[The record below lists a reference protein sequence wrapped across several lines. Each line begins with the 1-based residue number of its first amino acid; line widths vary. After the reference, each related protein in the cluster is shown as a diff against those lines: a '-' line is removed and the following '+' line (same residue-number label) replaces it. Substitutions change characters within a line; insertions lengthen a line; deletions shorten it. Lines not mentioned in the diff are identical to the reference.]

1 MRKTVVPKYLLPILL
16 GLALPAGCQV
26 PEMFRRDADPYDE
39 SQYGMTSQQQADRLK
54 VLAEEADSLAEAEQQ
69 RVSEQLYRELG
80 QEESPILR
88 LYMVR
93 ALRRLRAP
101 AADAALAVA
110 TGDQDRDVKIEACRA
125 LGDRPGP
132 ESLRVLT
139 EVVGS
144 ESDIDVR
151 LAATRSLGK
160 MNNPQ
165 AVPGLAIALDDPDPA
180 LQRRAVEGLKDV
192 TGQELGNDVV
202 AWQQYVKGETPALR
216 GRENKVAEGSLTDR
230 FLPWR

>member
-1 MRKTVVPKYLLPILL
+1 EK
-16 GLALPAGCQV
+16 
-26 PEMFRRDADPYDE
+26 
-39 SQYGMTSQQQADRLK
+39 
-54 VLAEEADSLAEAEQQ
+54 
-69 RVSEQLYRELG
+69 
-80 QEESPILR
+80 SPILR